1 MSDMNDNEQVV
12 VALFPDRAT
21 ADETVENLKQWDK
34 AQSDV
39 ALGTIGLLYVEN
51 GEIKSDVPHKVGRG
65 ATVGVI
71 IGVVAG
77 VLAGPI
83 GLLGGALAGG
93 LLGGGVGAFFKQS
106 LHLTED
112 EIAALGK
119 ELESGKV
126 ALVVNCDDFEVTA
139 TESILQYHGGVVK
152 SYVVPTDAVSVAAD
166 TMDKPAE

>member
-1 MSDMNDNEQVV
+1 MNDNEQVV
-12 VALFPDRAT
+12 IALFPDKAT
-21 ADETVENLKQWDK
+21 ADETVENLKQWDH

-39 ALGTIGLLYVEN
+39 ALGTIGVLYVEN

-93 LLGGGVGAFFKQS
+93 LLGGGVGAFLKQS

-152 SYVVPTDAVSVAAD
+152 SYAVPTVAVSQAAEA
-166 TMDKPAE
+166 MEKPAE